1 MGDDQH
7 GRAHELSIKI
17 YQHKTFPFE
26 PFEIS
31 GKLAPG
37 KPRRNGKG
45 CGWGWGGVANSILTE
60 INPSHERTAMAGCAG
75 SDTVVHPEPHAS
87 VAVESR
93 RGRESSVSAMELPH
107 SVGCTPGTR
116 GAQKLIYYNPSLDS
130 NAVKV
135 ALGIPG
141 VQFLVMFY
149 HPPCVSIYFGN
160 LSTTAKG
167 PPATTPANSARPRVQ
182 SEF

>member
-1 MGDDQH
+1 
-7 GRAHELSIKI
+7 
-17 YQHKTFPFE
+17 
-26 PFEIS
+26 
-31 GKLAPG
+31 
-37 KPRRNGKG
+37 
-45 CGWGWGGVANSILTE
+45 
-60 INPSHERTAMAGCAG
+60 MAGCAG